1 MVDHSAGFLKL
12 VEEARSRV
20 QECTCEDVH
29 RLFEAEEDFHLVDVR
44 EDHEWRKSRIR
55 GAVHLGRGILERD
68 IEHRFP
74 DLEADLV
81 LYCGGGYRSVLAAES
96 LGKMGY
102 RRVRSMAGGWRAWKE
117 LGYPLEH

>member
-1 MVDHSAGFLKL
+1 MVDHSAGFVKL

-29 RLFEAEEDFHLVDVR
+29 RQLEAGEDFHLVDVR

-74 DLEADLV
+74 DREADLV

-96 LGKMGY
+96 LEKMGY

>member
-1 MVDHSAGFLKL
+1 VDHSAGFVNL
-12 VEEARSRV
+12 VEEARAQV
-20 QECTCEDVH
+20 QECACQDVH
-29 RLFEAEEDFHLVDVR
+29 RQLEAGEDFHLVDVR

-68 IEHRFP
+68 VEHRFP
-74 DLEADLV
+74 DPDADLV
-81 LYCGGGYRSVLAAES
+81 LYCAGGYRSILAAES
-96 LGKMGY
+96 LQKMGY